1 MELKIIGA
9 GYGRTATKSTQLALN
24 HLGFPCYHM
33 MEVMRS
39 GNSKHAAF
47 WLEVAEQPP
56 GTPHDWQRVFENYSA
71 TIDFPSSCVWREQMV
86 AYPDAKVL
94 LTVHPRGAAAWYKSA
109 TETIYSVQVLWEFK
123 VLRALL
129 PRQPALIKMIEKLI
143 WQRTLNGTMTDKQA
157 AIAHYEQHIE
167 DVKATVPVSQLLVF
181 SADQGWQPL
190 CDFLGVAVPDI
201 DFPRVNETA
210 DMKRV
215 IRKARWIL
223 RTLFVLAGA
232 AVGGLIWWLV

>member
-1 MELKIIGA
+1 
-9 GYGRTATKSTQLALN
+9 
-24 HLGFPCYHM
+24 
-33 MEVMRS
+33 
-39 GNSKHAAF
+39 
-47 WLEVAEQPP
+47 
-56 GTPHDWQRVFENYSA
+56 
-71 TIDFPSSCVWREQMV
+71 
-86 AYPDAKVL
+86 
-94 LTVHPRGAAAWYKSA
+94 
-109 TETIYSVQVLWEFK
+109 
-123 VLRALL
+123 
-129 PRQPALIKMIEKLI
+129 MIEKLI

-167 DVKATVPVSQLLVF
+167 DVKATVPASQLLVF

>member
-1 MELKIIGA
+1 
-9 GYGRTATKSTQLALN
+9 
-24 HLGFPCYHM
+24 M
-33 MEVMRS
+33 MEVMAS

-56 GTPHDWQRVFENYSA
+56 GTQHDWQRVFENYNA

-109 TETIYSVQVLWEFK
+109 IETIYSVQVLWEFQ
-123 VLRALL
+123 VLKALL
-129 PRQPALIKMIEKLI
+129 PRQPAIMTMIENLV
-143 WQRTLNGTMTDKQA
+143 WQRTLNGTMTDKEA
-157 AIAHYEQHIE
+157 AIARYEQHIE
-167 DVKATVPVSQLLVF
+167 EVKTAVPASQLLVF
-181 SADQGWQPL
+181 SADQGWDPL

-210 DMKRV
+210 DMKRL
-215 IRKARWIL
+215 IRLARWVVRIIL
-223 RTLFVLAGA
+223 FLGGG
-232 AVGGLIWWLV
+232 AVGGLIWWLA

>member
-1 MELKIIGA
+1 
-9 GYGRTATKSTQLALN
+9 
-24 HLGFPCYHM
+24 M

-167 DVKATVPVSQLLVF
+167 DVKATVPASQLLVF